1 MMEVE
6 VVENGTGTVPKE
18 EVREESRFIE
28 PRPRPRITQ
37 GVTIE
42 TFVGCGK
49 LYVTINRDRH
59 GIVEVFAKL
68 GKSGGCSASQTEAI
82 GKLISLALRCNV
94 NPLEVVRK
102 LKGIR
107 CPSVTWQDG
116 EQITSCADAIA
127 KVLERYVKG
136 EYGKFDPVGIIPLTE
151 FTKEEQNPQPEPE
164 EVKPPDPQEE
174 RSGFCPECGG
184 QLLRQ
189 EGCNI
194 CPNCGYS
201 KCG

>member
-1 MMEVE
+1 MMDVE
-6 VVENGTGTVPKE
+6 VVEAETKTELKV
-18 EVREESRFIE
+18 EVREEPRYIE

-42 TFVGCGK
+42 TSVGCGK

-94 NPLEVVRK
+94 NPEEIIRK

-107 CPSVTWQDG
+107 CPNTIWQNG

-151 FTKEEQNPQPEPE
+151 FTGERVELNPEPGL
-164 EVKPPDPQEE
+164 KIQARP
-174 RSGFCPECGG
+174 
-184 QLLRQ
+184 
-189 EGCNI
+189 
-194 CPNCGYS
+194 
-201 KCG
+201 